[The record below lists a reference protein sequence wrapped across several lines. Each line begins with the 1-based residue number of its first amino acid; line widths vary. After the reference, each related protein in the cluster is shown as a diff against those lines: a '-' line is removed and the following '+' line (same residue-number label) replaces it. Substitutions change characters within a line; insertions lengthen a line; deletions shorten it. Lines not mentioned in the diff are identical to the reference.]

1 MEEFIERRIIIGC
14 ITSTEFLQKIQPIW
28 KGRYMQSAVGK
39 HMTNW
44 CWEYFRK
51 YNKAPGRDIEG
62 IIYRKTQAKISPD
75 LFEEIEQDIL
85 PSLSDEYMEGSW
97 DVTYLIEQTKKYIS
111 ERRLF
116 IHAED
121 IKAQIADGEL
131 LAAENLAASYKP
143 YLGDTELALDL
154 SAPAAI
160 MVLKNAFDYSYTNVI
175 RYPRALGVLWNSQ
188 LVKGGFVALLAPEKR
203 GKTFMLMDMAIRAVR
218 QGKRV
223 AFFQAGD
230 MTESQMIMRIAI
242 HLSKK
247 NNNEKYTGK
256 MLEPVRDC
264 VLNLNGQCN
273 KPEREGMI
281 DVFPGKTVE
290 QMKKEITLA
299 DILEAIKE
307 EPKYRPCHNCSD
319 YDNKRLGSVWM
330 KQVTT
335 GVLTMQEGIK
345 HWRSFFRKYK
355 HKFKL
360 STHPNGT
367 LAVKDIRALLDIWE
381 RRDDFLPDLVII
393 DYADL
398 LEPDIPSKEFRQQQ
412 NTIWKALRGLSQ
424 DKNEP
429 LVVTATQA
437 DAASYDAQFL
447 RMKNFSEDKRKYA
460 HVTAMYGL
468 NQDPHGREKKLGIL
482 RINEI
487 VIREG
492 SFDNTSQVYVLQNL
506 SRGLPVITSYL

>member
-1 MEEFIERRIIIGC
+1 
-14 ITSTEFLQKIQPIW
+14 
-28 KGRYMQSAVGK
+28 
-39 HMTNW
+39 
-44 CWEYFRK
+44 
-51 YNKAPGRDIEG
+51 
-62 IIYRKTQAKISPD
+62 
-75 LFEEIEQDIL
+75 
-85 PSLSDEYMEGSW
+85 
-97 DVTYLIEQTKKYIS
+97 
-111 ERRLF
+111 
-116 IHAED
+116 
-121 IKAQIADGEL
+121 
-131 LAAENLAASYKP
+131 
-143 YLGDTELALDL
+143 
-154 SAPAAI
+154 
-160 MVLKNAFDYSYTNVI
+160 
-175 RYPRALGVLWNSQ
+175 
-188 LVKGGFVALLAPEKR
+188 VKGGFVALLAPEKR

-290 QMKKEITLA
+290 QLKKEITLA